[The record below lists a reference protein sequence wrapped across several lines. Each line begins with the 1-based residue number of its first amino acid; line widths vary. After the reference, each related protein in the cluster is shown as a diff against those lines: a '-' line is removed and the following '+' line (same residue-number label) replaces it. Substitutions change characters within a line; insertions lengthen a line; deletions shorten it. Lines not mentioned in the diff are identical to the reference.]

1 MASKTRRTT
10 AVGLPTIR
18 RRIIFA
24 FAIVVAFFFV
34 LAFRIGYI
42 QVVATDQYASRAAE
56 NQIKD
61 EVIPARRG
69 DILDRN
75 MKELAVSS
83 ESYTIY
89 LRLKP
94 YSGDKTDPE
103 ARQEQIYKAINLFAD
118 TLGVDKAE
126 IESRMNT
133 DSSRIRIARDVD
145 KNKMDIIAKA
155 IDEQDLK
162 VVETEEKSSRGYPLG
177 AFASHLLGSVNNDG
191 HGQAG
196 IEQRYDS
203 YLSGQSG
210 RNIMNADAKGNP
222 IYGNSG
228 TVYDK
233 KDGLNVV
240 TTIDETIQYHSED
253 AIKKGYDTT
262 KPKRGEA
269 IVMQPGTGDV
279 LAMAKYPEYYPNEP
293 YTPLGE
299 SNIKKFEE
307 LSAEGKSEYLSEMW
321 RNPMVSDLYEPG
333 SVFKLVT
340 VSAALEEGAVDPG
353 TGVVCNG
360 AYQVND
366 RTIHCHIYP
375 ASHGWQTVEEAVGN
389 SCNPGL
395 VQIMQKMGYEK
406 YSKYLDLFG
415 VTQKTGIDLPAEAD
429 SLTQSQADISGSV
442 GLATMSFGM
451 GFNITPIES
460 IAAINSIVNGG
471 EYIRPRV
478 VRALADDDGT
488 IVKEFEPTILR
499 QVISKQTSEEVKH
512 MMEFVTNEGGGYA
525 LNIPGYRIGTKTG
538 TSQKIVDGRYS
549 SEHVVCSMV
558 AAAPMDDPKFIVL
571 VVVDDPEGGGFG
583 STIAAPIV
591 REITEELLRYMNIK
605 PTLSDEQKAED
616 QVTKTAVPK
625 VKGMTTAEAKEVLEA
640 AGLKCS
646 LQSVSGLQNFKVAA
660 QYPVNGEYIEPGG
673 FVYLYDR

>member
-1 MASKTRRTT
+1 MASRTRRVP

-18 RRIIFA
+18 RRVILA
-24 FAIVVAFFFV
+24 FAIVAIVFSV

-94 YSGDKTDPE
+94 YSGDKTD
-103 ARQEQIYKAINLFAD
+103 ADVRKQKLDDAVVLLSD
-118 TLGVDKAE
+118 TLGLDKAE
-126 IESRMNT
+126 IESNMNT

-145 KNKMDIIAKA
+145 KNKMDIIRKA
-155 IDEQDLK
+155 MDERALT
-162 VVETEEKSSRGYPLG
+162 VIEVEEKSSRGYPLG
-177 AFASHLLGSVNNDG
+177 AFASHVLGSVNNDG

-228 TVYDK
+228 TTYDK

-240 TTIDETIQYHSED
+240 TTLDETIQYHVED
-253 AIKKGYDTT
+253 AIKTGYDTT
-262 KPKRGEA
+262 KPARIEA
-269 IVMQPGTGDV
+269 IVMQPDTGDV
-279 LAMAKYPEYYPNEP
+279 LAMAKYPEYDPNEP
-293 YTPLGE
+293 YTPIE
-299 SNIKKFEE
+299 KSDTEEFEK
-307 LSAEGKSEYLSEMW
+307 LSAEEKSAYLSKMW
-321 RNPMVSDLYEPG
+321 RNTMVSDVYEPG

-340 VSAALEEGAVDPG
+340 VSAALEEGAVNPG

-360 AYQVND
+360 VYQVND
-366 RTIHCHIYP
+366 RTIHCHVYP

-395 VQIMQKMGYEK
+395 IQIMQKMGYDK

-415 VTQKTGIDLPAEAD
+415 VTQKTGIDLPAEAYA
-429 SLTQSQADISGSV
+429 LTQSQADISGAV

-451 GFNITPIES
+451 GFNITPIET
-460 IAAINSIVNGG
+460 ITAVNSIVNGG

-478 VRALADDDGT
+478 VKALADDDGNL
-488 IVKEFEPTILR
+488 VKEFEPTILR
-499 QVISKQTSEEVKH
+499 QVLSKQTSEEVKH

-538 TSQKIVDGRYS
+538 TAQKIVDGKYS
-549 SEHVVCSMV
+549 SSHVVCSMV

-583 STIAAPIV
+583 STIAAPVV
-591 REITEELLRYMNIK
+591 REITEELLRYMNIR
-605 PTLSDEQKAED
+605 PTLSDGQKAED
-616 QVTKTAVPK
+616 QVTKVAVPK
-625 VKGMTTAEAKEVLEA
+625 VKGMTTTEAKAILEA
-640 AGLKCS
+640 SGLKCS
-646 LQSVSGLQNFKVAA
+646 LQSVSGSRGFKVVA
-660 QYPVNGEYIEPGG
+660 QYPKNGEYIEPGG

>member
-1 MASKTRRTT
+1 
-10 AVGLPTIR
+10 
-18 RRIIFA
+18 
-24 FAIVVAFFFV
+24 VALLFSV

-61 EVIPARRG
+61 EIIPARRG

-75 MKELAVSS
+75 MKELAVST

-103 ARQEQIYKAINLFAD
+103 ARKKQLASAVTLLSD
-118 TLGVDKAE
+118 TLGIDKAD
-126 IESRMNT
+126 IASRMHT
-133 DSSRIRIARDVD
+133 DSSRIRISRDVD
-145 KNKMDIIAKA
+145 KNKMNVIAKVIEDQA
-155 IDEQDLK
+155 LNVIE
-162 VVETEEKSSRGYPLG
+162 VEETSSRGYPLG
-177 AFASHLLGSVNNDG
+177 AFASHVLGSVNNDG
-191 HGQAG
+191 HGQSG
-196 IEQRYDS
+196 VEQSYDS

-210 RNIMNADAKGNP
+210 RNIMNADARGNP
-222 IYGNSG
+222 IYGGSG

-240 TTIDETIQYHSED
+240 TTLDETIQYHVED
-253 AIKKGYDTT
+253 AIQKGYDTT
-262 KPKRGEA
+262 KPKMIEA
-269 IVMQPGTGDV
+269 IVMQPDTGEV
-279 LAMAKYPEYYPNEP
+279 LAMAKYPEYDPNEP
-293 YTPLGE
+293 YTPVETSSEGAFEKLDAE
-299 SNIKKFEE
+299 EKSN
-307 LSAEGKSEYLSEMW
+307 YLSEMW

-340 VSAALEEGAVDPG
+340 VSAALEEGAVNPG

-360 AYQVND
+360 VYQVQD
-366 RTIHCHIYP
+366 RTIHCHVYP
-375 ASHGWQTVEEAVGN
+375 AAHGWQTVEEAVGN

-395 VQIMQKMGYEK
+395 IQIMQKMGYDK

-415 VTQKTGIDLPAEAD
+415 VTQKTGVDLPAEAD

-451 GFNITPIES
+451 GFNITPIE
-460 IAAINSIVNGG
+460 AVTAINSIVNGG
-471 EYIRPRV
+471 EYIRPRLV
-478 VRALADDDGT
+478 KALADDDGN

-538 TSQKIVDGRYS
+538 TAQKIVDGKYS
-549 SEHVVCSMV
+549 SSHVVCSMV
-558 AAAPMDDPKFIVL
+558 AAAPMDDPKFTVL

-583 STIAAPIV
+583 STIAAPVV
-591 REITEELLRYMNIK
+591 REITEELLRYMNIR
-605 PTLSDEQKAED
+605 PTLSEGQQAED

-625 VKGMTTAEAKEVLEA
+625 VKGMTTAEAKETLNA
-640 AGLKCS
+640 AGLKYS
-646 LQSVSGLQNFKVAA
+646 LQSVSGSQNFKVEA
-660 QYPVNGEYIEPGG
+660 QYPKNGEYIEPGG
-673 FVYLYDR
+673 LVYLYDR

>member
-1 MASKTRRTT
+1 MANRTRRAA

-18 RRIIFA
+18 RRIILS
-24 FAIVVAFFFV
+24 FAIVAMLFSV

-69 DILDRN
+69 GILDRN

-103 ARQEQIYKAINLFAD
+103 ERKKQIDAAVVLLSD
-118 TLGVDKAE
+118 TLGVDKAK
-126 IESRMNT
+126 IESDMRT
-133 DSSRIRIARDVD
+133 DSSRIRVARDVD
-145 KNKMDIIAKA
+145 KNRMNVLATA
-155 IDEQDLK
+155 IEEQGLN
-162 VVETEEKSSRGYPLG
+162 VIEVEEKSSRGYPLG
-177 AFASHLLGSVNNDG
+177 AFAAHVLGSVNNDG

-196 IEQRYDS
+196 IEQSYDS

-210 RNIMNADAKGNP
+210 RNIINADARGNP
-222 IYGNSG
+222 IYAGSG

-240 TTIDETIQYHSED
+240 TTLDETIQYHVED
-253 AIKKGYDTT
+253 AIKKGYDDT
-262 KPKRGEA
+262 KPKRVEA
-269 IVMQPGTGDV
+269 IVMQPETGDV
-279 LAMAKYPEYYPNEP
+279 LAMAKYPEYDPNEP
-293 YTPLGE
+293 YTPIG
-299 SNIKKFEE
+299 SSKIKKFDKLTAEE
-307 LSAEGKSEYLSEMW
+307 QSAYLSEMW

-333 SVFKLVT
+333 SVFKLIT
-340 VSAALEEGAVDPG
+340 VSAALEEGAVTPG

-366 RTIHCHIYP
+366 RTIHCHVYP

-395 VQIMQKMGYEK
+395 IQIMQKMGYDK

-415 VTQKTGIDLPAEAD
+415 VTQQTGIDLPAEAY
-429 SLTQSQADISGSV
+429 SLTQSQADISGAV

-460 IAAINSIVNGG
+460 ITAINSIVNGG
-471 EYIRPRV
+471 EYIRPRIV
-478 VRALADDDGT
+478 KALADDDGN
-488 IVKEFEPTILR
+488 IVKEFEPTIVR
-499 QVISKQTSEEVKH
+499 QVISKQTAEEVKH
-512 MMEFVTNEGGGYA
+512 MMEFVTSEGGGYA
-525 LNIPGYRIGTKTG
+525 LSIPGYRIGTKTG
-538 TSQKIVDGRYS
+538 TSQKIVDGTYS
-549 SEHVVCSMV
+549 NDHVVCSMV
-558 AAAPMDDPKFIVL
+558 AAAPMEDPKFIVL

-591 REITEELLRYMNIK
+591 REITEELLRYLNIR
-605 PTLSDEQKAED
+605 PTLEDGQAAED
-616 QVTKTAVPK
+616 QAAKTAVPN
-625 VKGMTTAEAKEVLEA
+625 VKGMTTAEAKEALKA
-640 AGLKCS
+640 AGLKYS
-646 LQSVSGLQNFKVAA
+646 LQSVSSLQNFKVAE
-660 QYPVNGEYIEPGG
+660 QYPKSGEYIEPGG